1 MFDPV
6 ISGLPA
12 FASFFATGIVLL
24 GVFFA
29 LYVLITPYN
38 ELQLIRAGNEAA
50 AVSLGGAVIGFALP
64 LAVSVAVSHNLYAM
78 IGWGVVAGIVQLLVF
93 AVARI
98 ALPRINESIPQ
109 GRMASGI
116 FLALLSIA
124 VGVLNAGCIA

>member
-24 GVFFA
+24 GIFFA

-78 IGWGVVAGIVQLLVF
+78 IGWGVVAGGVQLLTYI
-93 AVARI
+93 AARL
-98 ALPRINESIPQ
+98 ALPQINQNIPQ
-109 GRMASGI
+109 GKLASGI
-116 FLALLSIA
+116 FLASLSLG
-124 VGVLNAGCIA
+124 VGILNAGCIA